1 MPDFSLHM
9 ETRAEHDGPQRVLL
23 NESLREGLG
32 QDLLGPD
39 APVELQACASFEGL
53 VARAGQGTLAAVVLD
68 CRELANDVAALRV
81 STVRRLARRAALLC
95 VVRDSAGVES
105 VLEAGA
111 DDAVA
116 DPWLATEL
124 RARVRARVRERRAGF
139 AEVLRFGPLEFVLHE
154 ARAMVRGQ
162 VLSLRRAEYGV
173 LLYLAQQEGRP
184 VTAGE
189 ILNDVLGTRGD
200 GGTVRNHIMALR
212 RALTAVGLPHFICTE
227 RGRGYRVATSTH
239 DLASQL

>member
-1 MPDFSLHM
+1 M
-9 ETRAEHDGPQRVLL
+9 
-23 NESLREGLG
+23 
-32 QDLLGPD
+32 
-39 APVELQACASFEGL
+39 
-53 VARAGQGTLAAVVLD
+53 ARAGQGTLAAIVLD
-68 CRELANDVAALRV
+68 CRELANDVAALRA
-81 STVRRLARRAALLC
+81 STVRRLSRRAALLC

-116 DPWLATEL
+116 EPWLATEL

-139 AEVLRFGPLEFVLHE
+139 AEVLSFGPLEFVLHE
-154 ARAMVRGQ
+154 ARAVVRGQ
-162 VLSLRRAEYGV
+162 VLPLRRAEYGV

-189 ILNDVLGTRGD
+189 ILNEVLGTRGD

-212 RALTAVGLPHFICTE
+212 RALAAVGIPHFICTE
-227 RGRGYRVATSTH
+227 RGRGYRVATSTRE
-239 DLASQL
+239 LASHA